1 MTENKIAFFK
11 SLSLIDR
18 AFPLKVRDDPRYDN
32 HPLINKKAI
41 DEAVKEYKNKVA
53 YATSKNIYNASV
65 LKTNIEGRLL
75 AENIPEIPSI
85 VINEV
90 CTEEIMRKTL
100 NRHDIT
106 HIALSVYSTGIDKT
120 IKIIKT
126 IQSEFKDIELYI
138 GGVGTVYPHL
148 KELVEPKNT
157 CVGNGINWLR
167 DKFNLKPLSNEEFN
181 IPKIFGNFPESPVPM
196 KTAFLITQLGCPNN
210 CDFCITPNFL
220 NYKPLSNA
228 DKIIRFIEDLSLES
242 NKDIFLFMIEPNA
255 FFPEHTWKKIFNHFI
270 ENSDRI
276 DNNIFIAFE
285 GSLNHINKFDLETIQ
300 RKSPIKFLFI
310 SYGIE
315 STLKGGYLKNQGN
328 PEKIIE
334 RLNKVGIVTKQNYIL
349 GLPHHTK
356 KNIDLEIK
364 NNLKFNPDLYSVYSF
379 KPIPGTPLY
388 NQLNVENCLYD
399 RSLPT
404 DFLYAFGFLP
414 FAHKHLGGGFN
425 ILKPLFKAIYENEKK
440 KIDVYGNFAN
450 KLLDL
455 FALTN
460 SRKIKWAAKSFMK
473 LNELYLTSFQVRMPR
488 KLTTIY
494 KQKINNLNQ
503 KYKNI

>member
-1 MTENKIAFFK
+1 MTYKKIAFFK

-18 AFPLKVRDDPRYDN
+18 AFPLKVRDDPKYDN

-53 YATSKNIYNASV
+53 YATNKNIPNVSV

-85 VINEV
+85 VINEI
-90 CTEEIMRKTL
+90 CTEEIIRKTL
-100 NRHDIT
+100 NKHDIS
-106 HIALSVYSTGIDKT
+106 HIALSIYATGMYET

-126 IQSEFKDIELYI
+126 IQTEFKDVELYI
-138 GGVGTVYPHL
+138 GGVGTVYSHL
-148 KELVEPKNT
+148 QELVEQKNT
-157 CVGNGINWLR
+157 CTGNGINWMR
-167 DKFNLKPLSNEEFN
+167 GKFNLKPLSNEEFI

-220 NYKPLSNA
+220 KYKALSNG
-228 DKIIRFIEDLSLES
+228 DKIIRFIEDLSSES

-255 FFPEHTWKKIFNHFI
+255 FFPEHTWKKIFNYFI
-270 ENSDRI
+270 ENSGRI

-300 RKSPIKFLFI
+300 RKSPIKFLLI

-315 STLKGGYLKNQGN
+315 STLRGGYLKNQGN

-349 GLPHHTK
+349 GLPFHTK

-364 NNLKFNPDLYSVYSF
+364 NNLKFHPDLYSVYNF

-388 NQLNVENCLYD
+388 NQLKSKNRVYD
-399 RSLPT
+399 KTLPLE
-404 DFLYAFGFLP
+404 FLYAFGFLP
-414 FAHKHLGGGFN
+414 FTHEHLGGGFN
-425 ILKPLFKAIYENEKK
+425 ILKYIFKAIYENEKRS
-440 KIDVYGNFAN
+440 IDIYGNFSN

-473 LNELYLTSFQVRMPR
+473 INSLYFNSFQARMPNR
-488 KLTTIY
+488 LATIY
-494 KQKINNLNQ
+494 KQRLKSLKQ
-503 KYKNI
+503 KYKNF